1 MKISLPKSLLETIL
15 TNCQNFLDKRDRSQI
30 TSHIYFEA
38 KENELIL
45 KATDYEIWLETKLN
59 IICAD
64 TGNATANGRQILDV
78 IKNLKDGDVTIQTK
92 ADSDSLLYI
101 SQGKSKTELPTF
113 NADEF
118 PQFPQYSTEK
128 QINIESTKFINSIKK
143 INPAV
148 DTNNPKYE
156 LNGLQLDIKD
166 YGFNFVA
173 TDTRRL
179 ALIQYKSQ
187 SVDNLPLIIP
197 KKAINEILKLFID
210 NFNIYYNSTHLIVQ
224 NNEYTFYTK
233 LINGKFPDYEKIVPK
248 EFKYKI
254 ILPKDKFIDS
264 LKFVKSL
271 ANNIKIT
278 FKPEEILF
286 ESLNEESGKSSTQ
299 IEVQTNVENI
309 TLGINSKYI
318 LDFLSQIDNSEF
330 TFCINDINMPFVIE
344 DENFSTVIM
353 PVLL

>member
-1 MKISLPKSLLETIL
+1 MKISFPKSLLESVL

-38 KENELIL
+38 QNDTLIIR
-45 KATDYEIWLETKLN
+45 ATDYEIWLESHIN
-59 IICAD
+59 IPSISQ
-64 TGNATANGRQILDV
+64 GNATANGRQILDI
-78 IKNLKDGDVTIQTK
+78 IKNLKDGDVTIETK
-92 ADSDSLLYI
+92 QDSDSILHI
-101 SQGKSKTELPTF
+101 SQGKSKTKLPTF

-118 PQFPQYSTEK
+118 PKFPEYDTNK
-128 QINIESTKFINSIKK
+128 KIHIESTKFLNSIKK

-156 LNGLQLDIKD
+156 LNGSLLDIKE

-179 ALIQYKSQ
+179 ALIEYKSQ
-187 SVDNLPLIIP
+187 SVDTLPLVIP
-197 KKAINEILKLFID
+197 KKAINEILKLFVD
-210 NFNIYYNSTHLIVQ
+210 GFEIYHNTTHLIIK

-233 LINGKFPDYEKIVPK
+233 LINGKYPDYEKIIPK
-248 EFKYKI
+248 EFKHKI
-254 ILPKDKFIDS
+254 VLPKDKFIDA
-264 LKFVKSL
+264 LQFVKSL

-278 FKPEEILF
+278 LTPNEVLF
-286 ESLNEESGKSSTQ
+286 ESLNEESGEASTQ
-299 IEVQTNVENI
+299 IEVSTNIENL

-318 LDFLSQIDNSEF
+318 LDFLSQIDGNEF
-330 TFCINDINMPFVIE
+330 TFCINEPNTPFVVV

-353 PVLL
+353 PVIL